1 MKNKKGFTLIE
12 ILIVISIIGLLASV
26 VLVNLGGF
34 RAKGRD
40 SRRIADLRTLQNTL
54 ELYFGVNN
62 KYPSAITELIS
73 PELGVS
79 RLPQD
84 PGTNLDY
91 SYCYKNDAGGNPT
104 SYIVGAKLEGK
115 NVALDSDEDD
125 TTGYTCGATTDCSD
139 AANVWGYCIK
149 F

>member
-73 PELGVS
+73 PELGVT
-79 RLPQD
+79 RLPTD
-84 PGTNLDY
+84 PGTTLNY
-91 SYCYKNDAGGNPT
+91 SYCFKNDVANNPV

-125 TTGYTCGATTDCSD
+125 TAGYSCTGTPAADCVD
-139 AANVWGYCIK
+139 ANFGYCIK

>member
-40 SRRIADLRTLQNTL
+40 ARRIADLRTLQNTL

-62 KYPSAITELIS
+62 KYPSAIAELIS

-79 RLPQD
+79 KLPTD
-84 PGTNLDY
+84 PGTKLDY
-91 SYCYKNDAGGNPT
+91 SYCYKNDAANNPT

-115 NVALDSDEDD
+115 NVALDADEDD
-125 TTGYTCGATTDCSD
+125 TAGYTCGTGTDCSD
-139 AANVWGYCIK
+139 AANIWGYCIK